1 MINILEESSV
11 ENSLRLAGWLE
22 RQTNASLVSS
32 RLPLLPF
39 TLSPLPPRA
48 PFPRS
53 NRPTPWASYDPPRQ
67 FREADGKKRRGERS
81 LTRGRRPL
89 PDPTLPPP
97 LPARPPRDR
106 DYAQIK
112 LGSLLRSDSAPSG
125 FHWPRVCFPSRST
138 FSSISGNSRLSEFEK
153 FETSCG
159 GEDDFVQSGRKVYRF
174 DEWRNSLVR
183 LERTTL

>member
-11 ENSLRLAGWLE
+11 ENSLRLAEWLE

-32 RLPLLPF
+32 RLPP
-39 TLSPLPPRA
+39 SPSPPLHPHPPSSA
-48 PFPRS
+48 PPFPRS

-125 FHWPRVCFPSRST
+125 FHWPRVCIPSRSI
-138 FSSISGNSRLSEFEK
+138 FSRSSRLSEFI
-153 FETSCG
+153 
-159 GEDDFVQSGRKVYRF
+159 
-174 DEWRNSLVR
+174 
-183 LERTTL
+183 